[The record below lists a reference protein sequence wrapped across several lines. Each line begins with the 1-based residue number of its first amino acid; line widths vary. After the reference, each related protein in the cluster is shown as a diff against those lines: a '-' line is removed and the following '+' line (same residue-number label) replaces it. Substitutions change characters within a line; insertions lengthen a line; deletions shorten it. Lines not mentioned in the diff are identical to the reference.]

1 MYLIIDHFD
10 SFTYN
15 LVQLLA
21 EKVKGDIKIVRSDDF
36 SVEEI
41 EKLPL
46 QGLIISPGPGNPDEY
61 PESIKLIQRMAG
73 KTAILGVCL
82 GHELIVKAFGGKI
95 IKAKRMMHGKQDDLL
110 IDGKGCFR
118 NISSPSSFMRYHS
131 LVADPELPD
140 CLEATA
146 YSRDGDI
153 MAIRHKE
160 YVIEGLQFHPES
172 IGSEMGAKVID
183 NFITYRREPFPLKAT
198 LGRLIAREDLEQE
211 TARNFMLEMAEGNL
225 TDPQLAGFLCALEA
239 KGVTAKEIAGSVS
252 VLKEKQLSINPGIE
266 VLDIVGVGGDNSG
279 SFNLSSM
286 SSLVAAACG
295 QAVAK
300 HGGRAVSSFSGA
312 ADFFAELG
320 YPLDMSPA
328 AAERLLADTGFAFL
342 FAPVSHS
349 AMRYATRARRDLA
362 VKTVMNLMG
371 PLANPANAC
380 YQVMGVPRQQ
390 LLEPMAEAAML
401 LGGKRILVI
410 TSADGMDEFSCG
422 APTHCVLA
430 EQGGAM
436 KHFTFDPAQAG
447 IKASDSSVLKGGTA
461 EVNVAMANRLMSGEE
476 KGGLLDATCLNAG
489 AGLYVTGAAGSIEDG
504 YHMAKNAFASGMV
517 RKKVAEVIAAA
528 RVLAPVKKAS

>member
-21 EKVKGDIKIVRSDDF
+21 EKVNGEIRVVRSDDF

-46 QGLIISPGPGNPDEY
+46 SGLIISPGPGNPDEY
-61 PESIKLIQRMAG
+61 PESVELIRRMAG
-73 KTAILGVCL
+73 KTPILGVCL

-118 NISSPSSFMRYHS
+118 NISGPSAFMRYHS
-131 LVADPELPD
+131 LVADPELPE

-153 MAIRHKE
+153 MAVRHKE
-160 YVIEGLQFHPES
+160 YVIEGVQFHPES
-172 IGSEMGAKVID
+172 IGSEMGSKVMD

-239 KGVTAKEIAGSVS
+239 KGVTAREIAGCVS
-252 VLKEKQLSINPGIE
+252 VLKEKQVSIDPGVE

-295 QAVAK
+295 ETVAK
-300 HGGRAVSSFSGA
+300 HGGKAVSSFSGA

-320 YPLDMSPA
+320 YPLETSPR
-328 AAERLLADTGFAFL
+328 AAEQLLAETGFAFL
-342 FAPVSHS
+342 FAPVYHS
-349 AMRYATRARRDLA
+349 AMRFAARARRDLA

-371 PLANPANAC
+371 PLANPANAA
-380 YQVMGVPRQQ
+380 YQVMGVPRKQ

-410 TSADGMDEFSCG
+410 SSDDGMDEFSCA

-430 EQGGAM
+430 EQNGATR
-436 KHFTFDPAQAG
+436 HFTFDPAQAG
-447 IKASDSSVLKGGTA
+447 ITPSDASVLKGGTA
-461 EVNVAMANRLMSGEE
+461 EVNVRMAERLMSG
-476 KGGLLDATCLNAG
+476 KDTGGLLDATCLNAA
-489 AGLYVTGAAGSIEDG
+489 AGLFVTGRAESIEDG

-517 RKKVAEVIAAA
+517 RKKVKEIIAAA
-528 RVLAPVKKAS
+528 RALAPVKKAS